1 MCSPSHYFS
10 LQNRFCAESILVYG
24 RLIGLNFVT
33 ELKYCAGKGSLIFI
47 LPELIRSIVASKHY
61 FSRMFGY
68 SLF

>member
-1 MCSPSHYFS
+1 MCSTSHYFS
-10 LQNRFCAESILVYG
+10 SRNRFCAESVLVYG
-24 RLIGLNFVT
+24 PLIGLNFVT
-33 ELKYCAGKGSLIFI
+33 ELKYCAGKERLIFI